1 MRQSTIKVEV
11 AGGSAAGPVD
21 DHLANPVHNVVQR
34 FADVPVESLVDAARD
49 VIDVVARSF
58 KPSVDGPE
66 SCAVKFGLKI
76 SAGGTVVIAQV
87 GSELNLEVTVTWKR

>member
-1 MRQSTIKVEV
+1 MKQSTIKVEIA
-11 AGGSAAGPVD
+11 AGSVAGPVD
-21 DHLANPVHNVVQR
+21 DNMANPAHNVVQR
-34 FADVPVESLVDAARD
+34 F
-49 VIDVVARSF
+49 ARSF